1 MAFIDILLTTII
13 NSIPIAILFLPYFFI
28 KKKALSNLYLRIYAG
43 ILIFYLIY
51 WVLPIIFQ
59 VRDTPIELE
68 LQSGEE
74 GDLALGIGYIIS
86 HFTALLTS
94 FASYPFATLP
104 FIFFISP
111 FISMIIVWNRL
122 RKEEGT
128 IQNNLNLIAYQVSE
142 SPSKRI
148 REGLIRNDWK
158 REKEILKLLIVLLP
172 VSLYLLQ
179 VIIKISGTEASLQSS
194 LGWFLEILFV
204 YIATFIFSIELLFSS
219 QISLKGKFFGE
230 RVREQ
235 TYKSLYTVGVPI
247 SIISLLLFV
256 ADNISSNSLDTLP
269 VIIYFFAYFIM
280 ASVIFILFLK
290 VFEPISILIF
300 IKLIDWW
307 RNRQKREKSVES
319 NNKTYVALYGAI
331 AIAAYFLYYLLIGGL
346 IIPQLSDKAIIDS
359 ANFIS
364 PTPNPTLVNSI
375 NFEILVI
382 LGFANILVSTLV
394 IGFIISRGLKY
405 ITNIRLGF
413 YIYLPI
419 LVLISVF
426 VSGDIVNW
434 VMGQTDEFWITGQTS
449 FTSVFGFDFFILRSA
464 IFDAELVGVTYILSI
479 PYLFSRYIF
488 NVIIWSLLIHYVGKE
503 FKSKNIKLEEDFV
516 EKIVFST
523 ISEFPSYNDY
533 IQGKTSYLIS
543 RKEEAVGYDTENE
556 REEILDLLKSMETDQ
571 FLNKIKPDDNNEK
584 RRFYFTLKYLY
595 RNRAIE
601 IWKPEYSY
609 KFEQVEKQGLY
620 IIYDDG
626 RGVFNYAFRSD
637 EIQDPGLVS
646 GMFSAITSFVKEMTK
661 STEVLKKIDHGDI
674 TILLEYGS
682 KIFGALFIKGTES
695 SEVRAPLKEFVQKF
709 EQKYGEVLRD
719 WTGALVHFKDDE
731 NNKLVESIFEED

>member
-1 MAFIDILLTTII
+1 MAFIDILLTTIV
-13 NSIPIAILFLPYFFI
+13 NTIPIAFLFLPYFFI
-28 KKKALSNLYLRIYAG
+28 KKKAIANLYLRIYAG
-43 ILIFYLIY
+43 ILVFYLIY

-59 VRDTPIELE
+59 IRDTPKELE
-68 LQSGEE
+68 LQPGEE
-74 GDLALGIGYIIS
+74 GDLALGIGYIIT
-86 HFTALLTS
+86 HFTSLLTS
-94 FASYPFATLP
+94 FASYPLVTLP

-128 IQNNLNLIAYQVSE
+128 IKDNLNHIAYQVSD
-142 SPSKRI
+142 SPYKRI
-148 REGLIRNDWK
+148 REGLIRNDWT
-158 REKEILKLLIVLLP
+158 REKEIFKLLIVLLP

-179 VIIKISGTEASLQSS
+179 VIIKISGSQATLQSS

-204 YIATFIFSIELLFSS
+204 YIAIIIFSIELLFSS

-256 ADNISSNSLDTLP
+256 ADNISSNTLESLP

-307 RNRQKREKSVES
+307 RNRQKREKSMDS
-319 NNKTYVALYGAI
+319 NNKSYVALYGAI

-346 IIPQLSDKAIIDS
+346 VIPLLSDDAIISS
-359 ANFIS
+359 ADFMS
-364 PTPNPTLVNSI
+364 PNPTLVNSI
-375 NFEILVI
+375 NFEILII
-382 LGFANILVSTLV
+382 LSFVNILVSTLV
-394 IGFIISRGLKY
+394 VGFFISRALKY
-405 ITNIRLGF
+405 ITNVRLGF
-413 YIYLPI
+413 YIFLPI
-419 LVLISVF
+419 LVLISIF
-426 VSGDIVNW
+426 VSGNIANW
-434 VMGQTDEFWITGQTS
+434 LTGQTDEFWITGQTS
-449 FTSVFGFDFFILRSA
+449 FTSIFGFDFFILRTA
-464 IFDAELVGVTYILSI
+464 IFDADLVGITYALSI

-488 NVIIWSLLIHYVGKE
+488 NVIIWSLIIHYAGKD
-503 FKSKNIKLEEDFV
+503 FKSKNIKVGDTFV

-523 ISEFPSYNDY
+523 VSEFPSYNNY
-533 IQGKTSYLIS
+533 VESKISYMIS
-543 RKEEAVGYDTENE
+543 RSEDAIGYDIENE
-556 REEILDLLKSMETDQ
+556 REEILDLLKSLEKDQ
-571 FLNKIKPDDNNEK
+571 FLNKIKPEDDNEK
-584 RRFYFTLKYLY
+584 RRFYFTLKYLH
-595 RNRAIE
+595 RNRAID

-626 RGVFNYAFRSD
+626 RGVFDYAFRSD

-661 STEVLKKIDHGDI
+661 STETLKKIDHGDI
-674 TILLEYGS
+674 TILLEYGN
-682 KIFGALFIKGTES
+682 KIFGALFIKGTQS

-709 EQKYGEVLRD
+709 EEKYRDILKD
-719 WTGALVHFKDDE
+719 WTGALAHFKDEENDE
-731 NNKLVESIFEED
+731 LVENIFEED

>member
-1 MAFIDILLTTII
+1 M
-13 NSIPIAILFLPYFFI
+13 
-28 KKKALSNLYLRIYAG
+28 KKKAIANLYLRIYAG
-43 ILIFYLIY
+43 ILVFYLIY

-59 VRDTPIELE
+59 VRDPPTELE
-68 LQSGEE
+68 LQAGEE
-74 GDLALGIGYIIS
+74 GDLALGIGYVIS
-86 HFTALLTS
+86 HFTSLLTS
-94 FASYPFATLP
+94 FASYPLVTLP

-111 FISMIIVWNRL
+111 FISMIFTWNRL
-122 RKEEGT
+122 RKEEGS
-128 IQNNLNLIAYQVSE
+128 IKSNLSSIAYQVSE
-142 SPSKRI
+142 SPSKQI

-158 REKEILKLLIVLLP
+158 REKEILKLLIILLP

-179 VIIKISGTEASLQSS
+179 VIIKISGEGASLESS

-204 YIATFIFSIELLFSS
+204 YIAMFIFSIELLFSS

-256 ADNISSNSLDTLP
+256 ADNITSDTLDTLP

-280 ASVIFILFLK
+280 ASIIFILFLK
-290 VFEPISILIF
+290 VFEPVSILIF

-307 RNRQKREKSVES
+307 RNRQKREKIMDS

-331 AIAAYFLYYLLIGGL
+331 AIAAYFLFYLLIGGL
-346 IIPQLSDKAIIDS
+346 LMPQLSDEAIISS
-359 ANFIS
+359 AEFVT

-375 NFEILVI
+375 NFEVLIILS
-382 LGFANILVSTLV
+382 FANVLVSTLV
-394 IGFIISRGLKY
+394 VGYFISRGLKY
-405 ITNIRLGF
+405 ITHIRLGY
-413 YIYLPI
+413 YIFIPI
-419 LVLISVF
+419 IVLISVF
-426 VSGDIVNW
+426 VSGNIENW
-434 VMGQTDEFWITGQTS
+434 FTGKTVEYWITGQSS

-464 IFDAELVGVTYILSI
+464 IFDAKLVGVTYILSI
-479 PYLFSRYIF
+479 PYLFSRYVF
-488 NVIIWSLLIHYVGKE
+488 NVIVWSLLIHYSGKK
-503 FKSKNIKLEEDFV
+503 FKSKSIQMGENFV
-516 EKIVFST
+516 EKTVFSN
-523 ISEFPSYNDY
+523 ISEFPTYNDY
-533 IQGKTSYLIS
+533 TENKISYLIS
-543 RKEEAVGYDTENE
+543 RSEKNEQVIENE
-556 REEILDLLKSMETDQ
+556 REEILNIFKILETDQ
-571 FLNKIKPDDNNEK
+571 FITKMKPDDSEEQ

-595 RNRAIE
+595 RNKAID

-609 KFEQVEKQGLY
+609 KFEQAEKQGLY

-661 STEVLKKIDHGDI
+661 STEALKKIDHGDI
-674 TILLEYGS
+674 TILLEYGN

-709 EQKYGEVLRD
+709 EDKYKNILRD
-719 WTGALVHFKDDE
+719 WTGALAHFKDEE
-731 NNKLVESIFEED
+731 NNKLVENIFEED

>member
-1 MAFIDILLTTII
+1 MTFIDILLTTIV
-13 NSIPIAILFLPYFFI
+13 NTIPIAILFLPYFFI
-28 KKKALSNLYLRIYAG
+28 KKKAIANLYLRVYAG

-59 VRDTPIELE
+59 IRETPTELE

-86 HFTALLTS
+86 HFTSLLTS
-94 FASYPFATLP
+94 FASYPFVTLP
-104 FIFFISP
+104 FIFFLSP

-128 IQNNLNLIAYQVSE
+128 VKNNLNLIAYQVSD

-148 REGLIRNDWK
+148 REGLIRNDWT
-158 REKEILKLLIVLLP
+158 REKEILKLLIILLP

-179 VIIKISGTEASLQSS
+179 VIIKVSGGGATLQSS
-194 LGWFLEILFV
+194 LGWFIEILFV
-204 YIATFIFSIELLFSS
+204 YIAAFIFSIELLSSS
-219 QISLKGKFFGE
+219 QISIKGKFFGE
-230 RVREQ
+230 RIREQ

-247 SIISLLLFV
+247 SIISILLFV
-256 ADNISSNSLDTLP
+256 ADNINSNTLESLP
-269 VIIYFFAYFIM
+269 VVFYFFAYFIM
-280 ASVIFILFLK
+280 ASVIFIIFLK

-307 RNRQKREKSVES
+307 RNRQKREKSLDS

-346 IIPQLSDKAIIDS
+346 IMPQLSDKAIIDS
-359 ANFIS
+359 ADYLS
-364 PTPNPTLVNSI
+364 PIPNPTLVNSI
-375 NFEILVI
+375 NFEILII
-382 LGFANILVSTLV
+382 LSFANILVSTLV
-394 IGFIISRGLKY
+394 VGFFISRGLKY

-413 YIYLPI
+413 YMFLPI

-426 VSGDIVNW
+426 VSGNIENW
-434 VMGQTDEFWITGQTS
+434 VTGRTVEYWITGQTS
-449 FTSVFGFDFFILRSA
+449 FTSIFGFDFFFLRTA
-464 IFDAELVGVTYILSI
+464 IFDAELVGITYALSI

-488 NVIIWSLLIHYVGKE
+488 NVLIWSLIIHYTGKE
-503 FKSKNIKLEEDFV
+503 FKSKNIKIGDNLV

-533 IQGKTSYLIS
+533 IENKTSYMIS
-543 RKEEAVGYDTENE
+543 RSKEAIGYDIENE
-556 REEILDLLKSMETDQ
+556 REEILDLLKSLEKDQ
-571 FLNKIKPDDNNEK
+571 FINKIKPEEDNEI

-595 RNRAIE
+595 RNRAID

-626 RGVFNYAFRSD
+626 RGVFDYAFRSD

-674 TILLEYGS
+674 TILLEYGN
-682 KIFGALFIKGTES
+682 KIFGALFIKGTQS

-709 EQKYGEVLRD
+709 EEKYGDILKD
-719 WTGALVHFKDDE
+719 WTGALAHFKDEE
-731 NNKLVESIFEED
+731 NNELVENIFEED